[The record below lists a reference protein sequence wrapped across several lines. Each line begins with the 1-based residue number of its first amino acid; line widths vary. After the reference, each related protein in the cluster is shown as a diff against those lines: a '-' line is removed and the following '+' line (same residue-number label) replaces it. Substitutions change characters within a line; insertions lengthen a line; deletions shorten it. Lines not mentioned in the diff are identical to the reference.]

1 MVSHAVEDHILPMT
15 KAALQDE
22 DTLMSPSVLKL
33 LSCIL
38 EGWPEAAL
46 LVQRY
51 RLMSVQSLLSLKL
64 TILSQSAAKYTVA
77 LYSPTLICVINL
89 SYRRFSISLR

>member
-51 RLMSVQSLLSLKL
+51 LYNLYFFSNSRSYPGLLQS
-64 TILSQSAAKYTVA
+64 
-77 LYSPTLICVINL
+77 TL
-89 SYRRFSISLR
+89 